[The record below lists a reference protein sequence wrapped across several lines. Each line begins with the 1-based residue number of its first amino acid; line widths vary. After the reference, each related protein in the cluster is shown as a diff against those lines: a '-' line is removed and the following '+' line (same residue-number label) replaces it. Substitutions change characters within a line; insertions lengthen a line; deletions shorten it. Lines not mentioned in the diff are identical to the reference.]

1 MSSVPKHV
9 VSFLLAF
16 FIIEIALVFGGQN
29 LIFNLLDYNPQK
41 ISQLKSEL
49 KSQTLR
55 NDLET
60 GKVVVFGSSEL
71 SAGSKRILRFM
82 VSNFFSDNNQ
92 PIKTIGKGGHQLFI
106 ILSELAALHSSKTVD
121 QARIVVLLSPTWFTG
136 KHANGAKMSVFLKY
150 MTNDMMYKLYTN
162 SEIDDHYK
170 FLVSEYITA
179 NEKEMSGSS
188 KSYDLI
194 KNYGKKSSSASYN
207 AALLSYLS
215 EKFLLFSKID
225 FYNEKDNYQVGRM
238 VKYDFPSLD
247 YDVLYEQAKRYN
259 KEAST
264 NNVYGI
270 RNGYFN
276 RHVIRKDKSIR
287 FSSVGKIRD
296 MSENREYDALM
307 NLLAL
312 LKEYKIKPLFVMQDL
327 HPSIYTEG
335 REEILPLLATIKASV
350 VGAGFEYLDMWSYR
364 EADYVNGKLKDK
376 MHLGELGWVKINKK
390 IIEHFNLN

>member
-1 MSSVPKHV
+1 MSKHV

-390 IIEHFNLN
+390 IIEHFNLD

>member
-1 MSSVPKHV
+1 VSSMLKHV
-9 VSFLLAF
+9 VSFILAF
-16 FIIEIALVFGGQN
+16 FVLEMFLVFGGQDH
-29 LIFNLLDYNPQK
+29 IFNFLDYNPKK
-41 ISQLKSEL
+41 ISQLKSQL

-71 SAGSKRILRFM
+71 SAGSKKTLRYM
-82 VSNFFSDNNQ
+82 VSNFFNDNNQ
-92 PIKTIGKGGHQLFI
+92 PVKTIGKGGHQLFI
-106 ILSELAALHSSKTVD
+106 ILSELSALHSSKTID

-162 SEIDDHYK
+162 SELDDHYK
-170 FLVSEYITA
+170 FLVSEYIKA

-188 KSYDLI
+188 RSYDMI
-194 KNYGKKSSSASYN
+194 KNYGKNPSSVNYDDVLISC
-207 AALLSYLS
+207 LSD
-215 EKFLLFSKID
+215 KFLLFSKID
-225 FYNEKDNYQVGRM
+225 FYNEKDNYQSGQM
-238 VKYDFPSLD
+238 VKYDFPSLN
-247 YDVLYEQAKRYN
+247 YDLLYNQAKKNN
-259 KEAST
+259 KDAST
-264 NNVYGI
+264 NNAYGI

-276 RHVIRKDKSIR
+276 RHILRKDKSIR
-287 FSSVGKIRD
+287 FSNVGEIRN
-296 MSENREYDALM
+296 MSENREYEALI

-335 REEILPLLATIKASV
+335 REEILPLLASIKGSV
-350 VGAGFEYLDMWSYR
+350 VGAGFEYLDMWSYC
-364 EADYVNGKLKDK
+364 EADYENGKLKDK

-390 IIEHFNLN
+390 IIEHFNLD